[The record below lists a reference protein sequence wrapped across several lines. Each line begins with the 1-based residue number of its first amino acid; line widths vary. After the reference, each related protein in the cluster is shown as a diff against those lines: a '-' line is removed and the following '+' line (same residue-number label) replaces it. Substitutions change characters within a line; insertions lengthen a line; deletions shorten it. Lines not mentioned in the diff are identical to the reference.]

1 MSGVFFNYQ
10 PNKQNATQIKQR
22 YCKRKRKKKNKFS
35 DKYATLSRCNLLET
49 CRLDRKRTTLQKM
62 WQTNK
67 IKFMNIEELFRLAF
81 LCTFAA

>member
-1 MSGVFFNYQ
+1 MRHKSNSVIA
-10 PNKQNATQIKQR
+10 NANA
-22 YCKRKRKKKNKFS
+22 KKKNKFS

-49 CRLDRKRTTLQKM
+49 CRLDSKRTTLQKM

-81 LCTFAA
+81 LCTFAWR